1 MDKSRYRKW
10 MDGGRA
16 TFIFAG
22 WFKRRLLSD
31 VFRSCPTVFPRYP
44 ECTIVSSLADG
55 SRENTTNMEANEDD
69 VSSKK
74 IFDAPK
80 NTYKSNVWHYFGFFK
95 REGEL
100 DKTHVICK
108 QCRMAIKYAGNTT
121 NLATHMKRRHGVD
134 TSAAAPPSP
143 PTDSTKTPDAPSG
156 SKACDKN
163 SRSIT
168 SFSGQ
173 NTPLAA
179 NGACSLC
186 LFCKR

>member
-1 MDKSRYRKW
+1 MEGNEND
-10 MDGGRA
+10 
-16 TFIFAG
+16 
-22 WFKRRLLSD
+22 
-31 VFRSCPTVFPRYP
+31 FRC
-44 ECTIVSSLADG
+44 E
-55 SRENTTNMEANEDD
+55 
-69 VSSKK
+69 K

-134 TSAAAPPSP
+134 TSAAAPPSSP
-143 PTDSTKTPDAPSG
+143 SDSTETPDTPSG

-168 SFSGQ
+168 NLCGQ
-173 NTPLAA
+173 NTSLAA
-179 NGACSLC
+179 NCACSQAIIMAY
-186 LFCKR
+186 LFCKDTQLRLQTPPPRYFSVQFIVKFTHYIFTPRRQDYSF